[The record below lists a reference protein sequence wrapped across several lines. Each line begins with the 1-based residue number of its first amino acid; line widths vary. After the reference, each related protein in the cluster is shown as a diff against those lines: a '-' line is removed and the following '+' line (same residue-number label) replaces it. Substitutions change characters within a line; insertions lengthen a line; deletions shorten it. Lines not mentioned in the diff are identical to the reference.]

1 MSELTPYP
9 RGAAAREEAVGSPQL
24 DVVYGGWSRRAAA
37 LLIDSLL
44 IWVVVVAVIGIA
56 LGVAAVNDTA
66 GGILLIL
73 AIVFALA
80 GPIFYTI
87 YWTGK
92 EPGQTIGKKA
102 VGIRVRHAEGDRA
115 IGYGPSAGR
124 YLITLVF
131 GFSRHPLGPRL
142 PVAALG

>member
-1 MSELTPYP
+1 
-9 RGAAAREEAVGSPQL
+9 
-24 DVVYGGWSRRAAA
+24 
-37 LLIDSLL
+37 LIDSLL

-56 LGVAAVNDTA
+56 LGVAAANETA
-66 GGILLIL
+66 GGIVLIL
-73 AIVFALA
+73 AIVFAFA

-102 VGIRVRHAEGDRA
+102 LGIRVRHAEEDRA

-124 YLITLVF
+124 YLITVVF
-131 GFSRHPLGPRL
+131 GFFVIPSVLDYLWPLWDKRNQAL
-142 PVAALG
+142 DDKVANSIVVRV